1 MNPSQAKSIPE
12 LVELAAKL
20 YGDKISIE
28 DKDKSL
34 SFKQLHEE
42 SDKVFYSLLSSGINQ
57 GDRVGIWAPNQHEW
71 ILAAIGILKVG
82 AILVPINT
90 RLKGEEAGY
99 ILEKSSVKLLF
110 TMENFLGI
118 NYAEIL
124 DKKRLKNLK
133 KIILFDKQS
142 GEDSW
147 SHFLDITINKTQTNL
162 KESYQGLI
170 ADIIFTSGTTGN
182 PKGVMVSH
190 NQNMRVFE
198 SWSRHVGLK
207 EGDRY
212 LIVNPF
218 FHTFGYKAGWLA
230 CLMRGAVIIPHQIFE
245 ADSVLQVIQDKKI
258 NVLPGPPT
266 LYQSI
271 LSSPNFTSFNISSLE
286 LAITGAASIPVQLI
300 KDMEEIM
307 GFKTILTAY
316 GLTET
321 TGVVTMCSPGDD
333 PELIANTSGRAIEGV
348 EVKCVDRSGREV
360 PKGEPGEV
368 YVRGY
373 NVMLGYLEDE
383 KQTKEAINSEGWLKT
398 GDIGVMNPSGY
409 LKITDRIKDMFI
421 VGGFNTYPAEIEN
434 ILAKHKNII
443 STAVIGVPD
452 DRLGEVGKAFVV
464 LKEKAKI
471 LEEDLINW
479 CKEHMA
485 NYKVPREV
493 VFVNQLPL
501 NASGKVMKYKLRK
514 DG

>member
-28 DKDKSL
+28 DQDKSL

-42 SDKVFYSLLSSGINQ
+42 SDRVFYSLLSSGINQ
-57 GDRVGIWAPNQHEW
+57 GDRVGIWAPNQYEW

-82 AILVPINT
+82 AILVPVNT

-99 ILEKSSVKLLF
+99 IFEKSSVKLLF

-133 KIILFDKQS
+133 KIIFFDKPS
-142 GEDSW
+142 GEGSW
-147 SHFLDITINKTQTNL
+147 SHFLDTTITKTQYNL
-162 KESYQGLI
+162 SEPYQGLI

-245 ADSVLQVIQDKKI
+245 ADSVLQSIQDKKI
-258 NVLPGPPT
+258 NVLPGPPA

-307 GFKTILTAY
+307 GFQTILTAY

-333 PELIANTSGRAIEGV
+333 PELIANTSGKAIEGV

-383 KQTKEAINSEGWLKT
+383 KQTKEAINPEGWLKT

-421 VGGFNTYPAEIEN
+421 VGGFNTYPAEVEN
-434 ILAKHKNII
+434 ILAKHKDII

-464 LKEKAKI
+464 LKENAKI
-471 LEEDLINW
+471 LEEDLVNW

-493 VFVNQLPL
+493 VFVKQLPL